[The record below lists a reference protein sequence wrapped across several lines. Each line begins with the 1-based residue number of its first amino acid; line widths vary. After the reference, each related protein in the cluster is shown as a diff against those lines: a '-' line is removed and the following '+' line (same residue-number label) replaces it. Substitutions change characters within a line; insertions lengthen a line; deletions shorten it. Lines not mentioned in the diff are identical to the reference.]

1 MKTPHQD
8 SEGGRRSYELT
19 IPPIVRFGFGRIA
32 EVGDIATVFGN
43 RIWLVI
49 GQHSFTTCG
58 GKELLFDGFRQ
69 HGLDFQEV
77 AHSDGEPTV
86 QQLAKA
92 VRSLPFDRENVV
104 VVAVG
109 GGATIDFGKA
119 LAALATNIEPDTEE
133 SAEEM
138 ILDRLEGVG
147 RGIPIDTQPL
157 PFVAVPTTAGTGAE
171 ATRNAVL
178 SCQKRKFKKSLR
190 STLMVP
196 RAVVLDPS
204 LIGSCSRSVIA
215 ASGID
220 CLTQLIESFIC
231 RFRWSVPRSLV
242 LDAFPDAMTALP
254 RLLKN
259 PLDKVAQ
266 SSLVHAAFISGV
278 SLGNS
283 GLGLAH
289 GVAAALGVE
298 CGASHGLACAALL
311 PVALRVNQKIAEND
325 LAKLNQ
331 VLGGEGLSAPDSA
344 QQLIERVVELCRF
357 AGTPTRLSELG
368 LKRNRI
374 PWVAEHSGG
383 NSMRGNPVH
392 LSSLELEQLLES
404 VF

>member
-1 MKTPHQD
+1 MKTLHQD
-8 SEGGRRSYELT
+8 SEGDRRSYELT

-43 RIWLVI
+43 KIWLVI
-49 GQHSFTTCG
+49 GKHSFTSCG

-69 HGLDFQEV
+69 HGLVFQEV

-119 LAALATNIEPDTEE
+119 LSALATNIDPDTEE

-147 RGIPIDTQPL
+147 RGIPIVTQPL

-178 SCQKRKFKKSLR
+178 SCQKRGFKKSLR

-204 LIGSCSRSVIA
+204 LIGSCSRNVIA

-231 RFRWSVPRSLV
+231 RSRWSVPRALV

-259 PLDKVAQ
+259 PLDKAAQ

-289 GVAAALGVE
+289 GVAAAIGVE
-298 CGASHGLACAALL
+298 CNASHGLACAALL

-325 LAKLNQ
+325 LARLNQ
-331 VLGGEGLSAPDSA
+331 VLGGEGLPASDSA
-344 QQLIERVVELCRF
+344 QQLVERVVELCHF
-357 AGTPTRLSELG
+357 AGTPTRLSEFG
-368 LKRNRI
+368 LKRSRI

-383 NSMRGNPVH
+383 NSMRGNPVQ
-392 LSSLELEQLLES
+392 LSSSELEQLLES
-404 VF
+404 AF

>member
-1 MKTPHQD
+1 MKTLHQD
-8 SEGGRRSYELT
+8 SGGDRRSYELI

-32 EVGDIATVFGN
+32 EVGDIAAVFGN
-43 RIWLVI
+43 QIWLVV
-49 GQHSFTTCG
+49 GKHSFATCG
-58 GKELLFDGFRQ
+58 GKKLLFDGFRQ
-69 HGLDFQEV
+69 RGLDFEEV
-77 AHSDGEPTV
+77 ACSDGEPTV

-92 VRSLPFDRENVV
+92 VRSLPPDRENVV

-119 LAALATNIEPDTEE
+119 LSALATNIDPDTEE
-133 SAEEM
+133 TAEEM

-147 RGIPIDTQPL
+147 RGIPINTQPL

-178 SCQKRKFKKSLR
+178 SCQKRRFKKSLR

-204 LIGSCSRSVIA
+204 LIGSCSRNVIA

-231 RFRWSVPRSLV
+231 RYRWSVPRALV

-254 RLLKN
+254 KLLKN

-266 SSLVHAAFISGV
+266 SALVHAAFISGV
-278 SLGNS
+278 SLSNS

-289 GVAAALGVE
+289 GVAAAIGVE
-298 CGASHGLACAALL
+298 CGVSHGLACAVLL
-311 PVALRVNQKIAEND
+311 PVALRVNQKIAGND

-331 VLGGEGLSAPDSA
+331 VLGGESLSASDSA
-344 QQLIERVVELCRF
+344 QQLVERVVELCHF

-368 LKRNRI
+368 LKRSRI

-383 NSMRGNPVH
+383 NSMRGNPVQ
-392 LSSLELEQLLES
+392 LSSSELEQLLES
-404 VF
+404 AF